1 MQHRLIEDIYVEKD
15 NISYS
20 CTGYGVTDDDVVSV
34 CEDDG
39 QWSLRTLPTCCKCD
53 DFQSS

>member
-53 DFQSS
+53 VFQWS